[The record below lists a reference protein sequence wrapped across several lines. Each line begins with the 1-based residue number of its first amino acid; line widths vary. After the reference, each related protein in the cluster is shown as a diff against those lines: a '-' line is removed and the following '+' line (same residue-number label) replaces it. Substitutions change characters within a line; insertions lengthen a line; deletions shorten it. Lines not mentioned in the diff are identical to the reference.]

1 MKDALF
7 PREAAVLSPGAF
19 LFPGLA
25 LPRAGEFKKTV
36 ERAVGAA
43 PFRRVVTPGGRP
55 LSVRIS
61 NMGGWGWVSDRRG
74 YRYEPLD
81 PGTGRPWPSIP
92 PVLSD
97 FAGAAAERAG
107 FPGSVP
113 DACLINLYAPGA
125 KMAPHVDRDEK
136 DFSQP
141 IVSVSLGL
149 PAVFLW
155 GGPNRSDRVRR
166 VPLEDGDAVV
176 WGGPARLFYHG
187 VAPVQAGR
195 HPLWGERRVNLTFR
209 KAGWA

>member
-7 PREAAVLSPGAF
+7 PREATVLSTGAF

-25 LPRAGEFKKTV
+25 LPRSGEFKKAV

-55 LSVRIS
+55 LSVRIT
-61 NMGGWGWVSDRRG
+61 NMGAWGWVSDRRG

-107 FPGSVP
+107 FPGYVP
-113 DACLINLYAPGA
+113 DACLVNLYAPGA

-136 DFSQP
+136 DFSHP

-187 VAPVQAGR
+187 VAPIQAGR
-195 HPLWGERRVNLTFR
+195 HPLWGARRVNLTFR
-209 KAGWA
+209 KAG